1 MSKKQKKVSRV
12 IKWAFFIFLFLF
24 VALNIIA
31 YMHAYKFTHFIA
43 APKQQ
48 EMFKPNSST
57 WETVKM
63 IISGMSIPR
72 PENSATPAGSYD
84 TVELESVTPT
94 ECWYVKNEASIGTV
108 ILFHGYAASKSILI
122 SRSEVFHNLGYNTL
136 LVDFMGSGGSE
147 GNRSTI
153 GFREAIQVRDAYD
166 YIASKGEKNI
176 LLFGV
181 SMGAAAVM
189 KAMSDYRLNV
199 NALILECP
207 FGSMLQT
214 VKARI
219 IRMGAPSFPALHLLM
234 FWGGVQN
241 RFNPYKHNPSE
252 YALNIHAPVMY
263 FCGGADEFVTKQ
275 ETDSI
280 FARLKGFKRL
290 KTFAGAKHDDYMI
303 HYRDEWTKEVKEFL
317 SQVVHDKKEK

>member
-1 MSKKQKKVSRV
+1 MPKKSKKISRF
-12 IKWAFFIFLFLF
+12 IKWALIIFLFLF
-24 VALNIIA
+24 IALNIIA
-31 YMHAYKFTHFIA
+31 YMHAYKFTHFVA
-43 APKQQ
+43 AQKQQ
-48 EMFKPNSST
+48 EMFKSNSSI

-63 IISGMSIPR
+63 IFTGMSIPR
-72 PENSATPAGSYD
+72 PENSRTPASSYD
-84 TVELESVTPT
+84 TVKLESVTPT
-94 ECWYVKNEASIGTV
+94 ECWYVKNDAAIGTV

-122 SRSEVFHNLGYNTL
+122 SRSEIFHTLGYNTL
-136 LVDFMGSGGSE
+136 LVDLMGSGGSE

-153 GFREAIQVRDAYD
+153 GFKEAIQVRDAYD
-166 YIASKGEKNI
+166 YIASRGEKNI

-189 KAMSDYRLNV
+189 KAMNDYRLNV

-241 RFNPYKHNPSE
+241 GFNPYKHNPAE
-252 YALNIHAPVMY
+252 YARNIHAPVM
-263 FCGGADEFVTKQ
+263 FFRGGADEFVTQQ

-280 FARLKGFKRL
+280 FARLKGYKRL
-290 KTFAGAKHDDYMI
+290 KTFPGAKHDDYMI
-303 HYRDEWTKEVKEFL
+303 HYKDEWSRDVKKFL
-317 SQVVHDKKEK
+317 SQIPNDKK